1 MSKTWDMVDR
11 LADKILEFEQKVET
25 DEDRAIYNGMLDTYT
40 AMVKLA
46 LEEDKCMADIKYRS
60 EAEKTKVKV
69 SVWTSVGQIGA
80 ALLAGGASISGS
92 LIYRACYCNGLEF
105 EQTGSITSSI
115 FKSIIGKKNI

>member
-11 LADKILEFEQKVET
+11 LADTILEFEQKVET
-25 DEDRAIYNGMLDTYT
+25 EEDRAIYRGLLETYT
-40 AMVKLA
+40 DLVKLA
-46 LEEDKCMADIKYRS
+46 LEEDKCIADINNRS

-69 SVWTSVGQIGA
+69 SIWTAIGQMGA
-80 ALLAGGASISGS
+80 ALVAGGASISGS
-92 LIYRACYCNGLEF
+92 LIYRACFCNGLEF